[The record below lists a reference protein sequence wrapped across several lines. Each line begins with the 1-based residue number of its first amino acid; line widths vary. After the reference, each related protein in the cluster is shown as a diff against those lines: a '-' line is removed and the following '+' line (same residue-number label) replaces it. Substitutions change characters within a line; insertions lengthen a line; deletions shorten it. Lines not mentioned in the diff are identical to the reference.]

1 MKIKVGD
8 IVKGISDRYSIT
20 TTKMTKAVVTKVK
33 GSQIRIVI
41 IEHLD
46 GCNGCFDVG
55 AEDFSVTGHVKEFNR
70 EEVLKSFET
79 NKKALLEYNL
89 QGADLQGA
97 NLRGANLRG
106 ADLQGANL
114 RGANLQD
121 ANPQDANL
129 RGANLQ
135 DANLWGADLQDA
147 DLQGANLRGANLQ
160 GAKLRGADLQDA
172 NLRGANLQDA
182 NLWGANLQGAN
193 LRGANLQDANLRGA
207 DLQDAN
213 LRGANLRGTDLRG
226 ANLRGAD
233 LQDADLDYAAL
244 SLSCNTL
251 DVNVDDR
258 QTIQRLYHLIRNALY
273 SKNTSAEMKAL
284 LSTSALVEKAN
295 EFHRVSECGKIVV
308 KKENKND

>member
-8 IVKGISDRYSIT
+8 IVKGISDRYGIA

-33 GSQIRIVI
+33 GSQIRIAI

-46 GCNGCFDVG
+46 GCTGAFDVSP
-55 AEDFSVTGHVKEFNR
+55 EDFSVTGHVKEFNR

-89 QGADLQGA
+89 RGADLRGANLRSADLRSADLQGA
-97 NLRGANLRG
+97 NLRSADLWDASLQSANLRG

-114 RGANLQD
+114 Q
-121 ANPQDANL
+121 
-129 RGANLQ
+129 
-135 DANLWGADLQDA
+135 GAD
-147 DLQGANLRGANLQ
+147 
-160 GAKLRGADLQDA
+160 LRGADL
-172 NLRGANLQDA
+172 RG
-182 NLWGANLQGAN
+182 
-193 LRGANLQDANLRGA
+193 
-207 DLQDAN
+207 
-213 LRGANLRGTDLRG
+213 
-226 ANLRGAD
+226 
-233 LQDADLDYAAL
+233 ADLDYAAP

>member
-8 IVKGISDRYSIT
+8 IVKGISDRYSIA

-33 GSQIRIVI
+33 GSQIRIAI

-46 GCNGCFDVG
+46 GCTGAFDVSP
-55 AEDFSVTGHVKEFNR
+55 EDLSVTGHVKEFNR

-97 NLRGANLRG
+97 NLRGANLQDANLQG

-114 RGANLQD
+114 RGANL
-121 ANPQDANL
+121 
-129 RGANLQ
+129 R
-135 DANLWGADLQDA
+135 GADLRGA
-147 DLQGANLRGANLQ
+147 DLQGAN
-160 GAKLRGADLQDA
+160 
-172 NLRGANLQDA
+172 
-182 NLWGANLQGAN
+182 
-193 LRGANLQDANLRGA
+193 
-207 DLQDAN
+207 
-213 LRGANLRGTDLRG
+213 
-226 ANLRGAD
+226 
-233 LQDADLDYAAL
+233 LDYAAL

>member
-8 IVKGISDRYSIT
+8 IVKGISDRYGIA

-33 GSQIRIVI
+33 GSQIRIAI

-46 GCNGCFDVG
+46 GCTGAFDVSP
-55 AEDFSVTGHVKEFNR
+55 EDFSVTGHVKEFNR

-89 QGADLQGA
+89 RGADLRDANLRSADLRGANLRSADLRSADLQGA
-97 NLRGANLRG
+97 NLRSADLWDASLQSANLQGANLWDASLQSANLRG
-106 ADLQGANL
+106 ADL
-114 RGANLQD
+114 R
-121 ANPQDANL
+121 
-129 RGANLQ
+129 
-135 DANLWGADLQDA
+135 
-147 DLQGANLRGANLQ
+147 
-160 GAKLRGADLQDA
+160 
-172 NLRGANLQDA
+172 
-182 NLWGANLQGAN
+182 GANLQGAN
-193 LRGANLQDANLRGA
+193 LRGA
-207 DLQDAN
+207 
-213 LRGANLRGTDLRG
+213 DLRG
-226 ANLRGAD
+226 ANLRSADLQGANLQGAD
-233 LQDADLDYAAL
+233 LRGADLRGADLDYAAP

>member
-97 NLRGANLRG
+97 DLQGANLRG
-106 ADLQGANL
+106 ADLQGAN
-114 RGANLQD
+114 
-121 ANPQDANL
+121 
-129 RGANLQ
+129 
-135 DANLWGADLQDA
+135 
-147 DLQGANLRGANLQ
+147 
-160 GAKLRGADLQDA
+160 
-172 NLRGANLQDA
+172 
-182 NLWGANLQGAN
+182 
-193 LRGANLQDANLRGA
+193 
-207 DLQDAN
+207 
-213 LRGANLRGTDLRG
+213 
-226 ANLRGAD
+226 
-233 LQDADLDYAAL
+233 LDYAAL

>member
-8 IVKGISDRYSIT
+8 IVKGISDRYSIA

-33 GSQIRIVI
+33 GSQIRIAI

-46 GCNGCFDVG
+46 GCTGAFDVSP
-55 AEDFSVTGHVKEFNR
+55 EDLSVTGHVKEFNR

-89 QGADLQGA
+89 
-97 NLRGANLRG
+97 R
-106 ADLQGANL
+106 
-114 RGANLQD
+114 
-121 ANPQDANL
+121 
-129 RGANLQ
+129 
-135 DANLWGADLQDA
+135 
-147 DLQGANLRGANLQ
+147 
-160 GAKLRGADLQDA
+160 
-172 NLRGANLQDA
+172 
-182 NLWGANLQGAN
+182 GANLQGAN
-193 LRGANLQDANLRGA
+193 LRGA
-207 DLQDAN
+207 
-213 LRGANLRGTDLRG
+213 DLRG
-226 ANLRGAD
+226 ANLRSADLQGANLQGAD
-233 LQDADLDYAAL
+233 LRGADLRGADLDYAAP

>member
-8 IVKGISDRYSIT
+8 IVKGISDRYGIA

-33 GSQIRIVI
+33 GSQIRIAI

-46 GCNGCFDVG
+46 GCTGAFDVSP
-55 AEDFSVTGHVKEFNR
+55 EDFSVTGHVKEFNR

-89 QGADLQGA
+89 RGADLRGANLRSADLQGA
-97 NLRGANLRG
+97 NLRGADLRG
-106 ADLQGANL
+106 ADL
-114 RGANLQD
+114 RG
-121 ANPQDANL
+121 
-129 RGANLQ
+129 
-135 DANLWGADLQDA
+135 
-147 DLQGANLRGANLQ
+147 
-160 GAKLRGADLQDA
+160 
-172 NLRGANLQDA
+172 
-182 NLWGANLQGAN
+182 
-193 LRGANLQDANLRGA
+193 
-207 DLQDAN
+207 
-213 LRGANLRGTDLRG
+213 
-226 ANLRGAD
+226 
-233 LQDADLDYAAL
+233 ADLDYAAP

>member
-20 TTKMTKAVVTKVK
+20 DTKMTKAVVTKVK

-46 GCNGCFDVG
+46 GCTGTFDVSP
-55 AEDFSVTGHVKEFNR
+55 EDFSVTGHVKEFNR

-89 QGADLQGA
+89 QDADLQGADLRGADLQGA
-97 NLRGANLRG
+97 DLRG

-114 RGANLQD
+114 QGADLQGAD
-121 ANPQDANL
+121 L
-129 RGANLQ
+129 RGANLRSADLQ
-135 DANLWGADLQDA
+135 GANLWDANLRSADLQGANLWDA
-147 DLQGANLRGANLQ
+147 DLQGANLRSANLQ
-160 GAKLRGADLQDA
+160 GAD
-172 NLRGANLQDA
+172 
-182 NLWGANLQGAN
+182 LQGA
-193 LRGANLQDANLRGA
+193 
-207 DLQDAN
+207 
-213 LRGANLRGTDLRG
+213 DLRG
-226 ANLRGAD
+226 ANLRSAN
-233 LQDADLDYAAL
+233 LRSADLDYAAP

-308 KKENKND
+308 KKENEND

>member
-8 IVKGISDRYSIT
+8 IVKGISDKYGIT
-20 TTKMTKAVVTKVK
+20 NTKMTKAVVTKVK
-33 GSQIRIVI
+33 GSQIRIAI

-46 GCNGCFDVG
+46 GCTGTFDVSP
-55 AEDFSVTGHVKEFNR
+55 EDFSVTGHVKEFNR
-70 EEVLKSFET
+70 KEVLKSFET

-89 QGADLQGA
+89 QGANLQGA
-97 NLRGANLRG
+97 NLQGADLQG

-114 RGANLQD
+114 QGANLWD
-121 ANPQDANL
+121 ANLWDANLWDANL
-129 RGANLQ
+129 RS
-135 DANLWGADLQDA
+135 ADF
-147 DLQGANLRGANLQ
+147 R
-160 GAKLRGADLQDA
+160 DA
-172 NLRGANLQDA
+172 NLRSANLWDA
-182 NLWGANLQGAN
+182 NLRSANLQGAN
-193 LRGANLQDANLRGA
+193 LWDANLRS
-207 DLQDAN
+207 AN
-213 LRGANLRGTDLRG
+213 
-226 ANLRGAD
+226 
-233 LQDADLDYAAL
+233 LDYAAP

-308 KKENKND
+308 KKENEND

>member
-8 IVKGISDRYSIT
+8 IVKGISDRYGIA

-33 GSQIRIVI
+33 GSQIRIAI

-46 GCNGCFDVG
+46 GCTGAFDVSP
-55 AEDFSVTGHVKEFNR
+55 EDFSVTGHVKEFNR

-89 QGADLQGA
+89 RGADLRGANLRSADLQGA
-97 NLRGANLRG
+97 NLQGADLRG
-106 ADLQGANL
+106 ADL
-114 RGANLQD
+114 RG
-121 ANPQDANL
+121 
-129 RGANLQ
+129 
-135 DANLWGADLQDA
+135 
-147 DLQGANLRGANLQ
+147 
-160 GAKLRGADLQDA
+160 
-172 NLRGANLQDA
+172 
-182 NLWGANLQGAN
+182 
-193 LRGANLQDANLRGA
+193 
-207 DLQDAN
+207 
-213 LRGANLRGTDLRG
+213 
-226 ANLRGAD
+226 
-233 LQDADLDYAAL
+233 ADLDYAAP

>member
-20 TTKMTKAVVTKVK
+20 DTKMTKAVVTKVK

-46 GCNGCFDVG
+46 GCTGTFDVSP
-55 AEDFSVTGHVKEFNR
+55 EDFSVTGHVKEFNR

-89 QGADLQGA
+89 QDADLQGADLRGADLQGA
-97 NLRGANLRG
+97 DLRG

-114 RGANLQD
+114 QGADLQGAD
-121 ANPQDANL
+121 L
-129 RGANLQ
+129 RGANLRSADLQ
-135 DANLWGADLQDA
+135 GADLRGADLQGADLRGA
-147 DLQGANLRGANLQ
+147 DLQGANLQ
-160 GAKLRGADLQDA
+160 GADLQ
-172 NLRGANLQDA
+172 GA
-182 NLWGANLQGAN
+182 
-193 LRGANLQDANLRGA
+193 
-207 DLQDAN
+207 
-213 LRGANLRGTDLRG
+213 DLRG
-226 ANLRGAD
+226 ANLRSAN
-233 LQDADLDYAAL
+233 LRSADLDYAAP

-308 KKENKND
+308 KKENEND